1 MTKKLHL
8 IMPMGGGGVRFHDG
22 GFVMPK
28 PLIEIHGKPF
38 FYWAVQSV
46 LKDAAKIGCENL
58 IDITCV
64 VLQKHVDENKI
75 DEEIL
80 KFFPD
85 AKIKVIPEILPG
97 AVCTCLKGVEDI
109 DDENF
114 VLFNDCDQMF
124 SCPSMPEKI
133 FGGEINFSGALM
145 TFESSSPNYS
155 YVRYDDAG
163 NVTGTVEKKVVSNR
177 AICGAYFFANA
188 EIFRQA
194 SEKYFETCQYK
205 EFFVSGVYDELCKA
219 GRKVE
224 TFLTDWH
231 LPFGTP
237 AEYETAKNSPHFEEI
252 LK

>member
-1 MTKKLHL
+1 
-8 IMPMGGGGVRFHDG
+8 
-22 GFVMPK
+22 
-28 PLIEIHGKPF
+28 
-38 FYWAVQSV
+38 
-46 LKDAAKIGCENL
+46 
-58 IDITCV
+58 
-64 VLQKHVDENKI
+64 
-75 DEEIL
+75 
-80 KFFPD
+80 
-85 AKIKVIPEILPG
+85 
-97 AVCTCLKGVEDI
+97 
-109 DDENF
+109 
-114 VLFNDCDQMF
+114 
-124 SCPSMPEKI
+124 
-133 FGGEINFSGALM
+133 M
-145 TFESSSPNYS
+145 TFESSRPNYS
-155 YVRYDDAG
+155 YVRYDNAG
-163 NVTGTVEKKVVSNR
+163 NVIGTVEKKVVSNR